1 MEDNPMRVITFPV
14 TTELELA
21 EYFARHFGGRIL
33 YHEDRGIFLVWDG
46 KRYRPLESQA
56 NRLARLLIR
65 KLDALLRAAQ
75 YFNKKGNFEFKDS
88 RGNDVEL
95 DEMKEFVKRLKRF
108 GTPKKI
114 IENSKFEKGILK
126 SGDVFDQYH
135 EVLNVENGIINLRD
149 GQLHPH
155 AMKAL
160 CTKICA
166 TAYDPNAPCELWE
179 RVIRDVTC
187 GNEELA
193 WYIQKLL
200 GYAIT
205 GFTDQQIMVF
215 FYGLGE
221 NGKSLVLS
229 TVQKVL
235 GSYALSTPTST
246 LLRRS
251 ANVIPN
257 DVARLADA
265 RLVIGQELN
274 SRDRLNESLTKQLTG
289 QDVVTAR
296 YLFQEYF
303 EFLPTFKLIIAAN
316 NLPTIEGADDGI
328 ARRIRIVPFQAR
340 FSGEKR
346 DNGLAKKLE
355 AEFPGILNWLVKGA
369 MAYLAEGLN
378 EPEIVANASR
388 DYLDDEN
395 QVRRFMEEM
404 FVRVKGERVPL
415 AHVYQDYSD
424 WAEQSMLDPIGKIDF
439 GRRLKELGYEQNPG
453 GSPRSWRDLTYKT
466 NT

>member
-1 MEDNPMRVITFPV
+1 MVAKRKVLTFPV
-14 TTELELA
+14 TNEQELV
-21 EYFARHFGGRIL
+21 EYFAKHFGGRIL
-33 YHEDRGIFLVWDG
+33 YHEDRGLFLVWDG

-56 NRLARLLIR
+56 YRLARRVIR
-65 KLDALLRAAQ
+65 KLDALVRVAEKYQ
-75 YFNKKGNFEFKDS
+75 YKGNFDLKDS
-88 RGNDVEL
+88 RGNVVEL
-95 DEMKEFVKRLKRF
+95 EEMRDFVKKLKRF
-108 GTPKKI
+108 GTAKKI
-114 IENSKFEKGILK
+114 IENSKYENRILK

-135 EVLNVENGIINLRD
+135 DVLNAENGIISLRD
-149 GQLHPH
+149 GQLYPH
-155 AMKAL
+155 AMEAL

-166 TAYDPNAPCELWE
+166 TAYDPNATCPLWE

-187 GNEELA
+187 GYEELA

-205 GFTDQQIMVF
+205 GFTDQQIIVF

-328 ARRIRIVPFQAR
+328 SRRIRIVPFMAR

-355 AEFPGILNWLVKGA
+355 GEFPGILNWLVKGA
-369 MAYLAEGLN
+369 MAYFNEGLK
-378 EPEIVANASR
+378 EPEIVTNASR

-395 QVRRFMEEM
+395 QVRRFMEEK
-404 FVRVKGERVPL
+404 FTRVKGERVSL
-415 AHVYQDYSD
+415 RVAYDEYSD
-424 WAEQSMLDPIGKIDF
+424 WANVNLLDPIGKIDF

-453 GSPRSWRDLTYKT
+453 GSPRSWRDLGFRT